1 MKLDKILVEISP
13 GEIIDK
19 ITILSIKLDMISDEN
34 KLKNINYEYSILL
47 KTRDNFLPQS
57 PELEKL
63 SFNLREVNEKLWQIE
78 DEIRDCES
86 RKDFSK
92 NFIDLARAV
101 YITNDERSDI
111 KRKINLLLNSK
122 LFEEKS
128 YQSYQ

>member
-1 MKLDKILVEISP
+1 MKFDKILVEISP

-47 KTRDNFLPQS
+47 KTRDKFLPQS

-92 NFIDLARAV
+92 NFVDLARAV

-111 KRKINLLLNSK
+111 KREINLLLDSK
-122 LFEEKS
+122 LIEEKS

>member
-1 MKLDKILVEISP
+1 MKSDKILVEVSP

-47 KTRDNFLPQS
+47 KTRDKFLPQS

-92 NFIDLARAV
+92 NFGVLGKHLGKHGNKPSLLGQKKSTNYRTYRIQRQLACAV
-101 YITNDERSDI
+101 A
-111 KRKINLLLNSK
+111 
-122 LFEEKS
+122 
-128 YQSYQ
+128 

>member
-1 MKLDKILVEISP
+1 MPLKSILVEISP

>member
-1 MKLDKILVEISP
+1 MKSDKILVEISP

-92 NFIDLARAV
+92 NFVNLARAV

>member
-1 MKLDKILVEISP
+1 MKFDKILVEISP

-47 KTRDNFLPQS
+47 KTRDKFLPQS
-57 PELEKL
+57 TELEKL
-63 SFNLREVNEKLWQIE
+63 SFNLRKVNEKLWQIE
-78 DEIRDCES
+78 DGIRDCES

-92 NFIDLARAV
+92 NFVDLARAV

-111 KRKINLLLNSK
+111 KREINLLLDSK
-122 LFEEKS
+122 LIEEKS

>member
-1 MKLDKILVEISP
+1 MKFDKILVEISP

-47 KTRDNFLPQS
+47 KTRDKFLLQS

-63 SFNLREVNEKLWQIE
+63 SSNLREVNEKLWQIE

-92 NFIDLARAV
+92 NFVDLARAV

-111 KRKINLLLNSK
+111 KREINLLLDSK
-122 LFEEKS
+122 LIEEKS

>member
-1 MKLDKILVEISP
+1 MKIDKILVEISP

-47 KTRDNFLPQS
+47 KTRDKFLPQS
-57 PELEKL
+57 PELEKF

-92 NFIDLARAV
+92 NFVDLARAV

-111 KRKINLLLNSK
+111 KREINLLLDSK
-122 LFEEKS
+122 LIEEKS

>member
-1 MKLDKILVEISP
+1 MKSDKILVEISP